1 MSIPATDSTAAPKI
15 GVKDLKEFFGY
26 DKLADFSRDWKLL
39 SDEDKAQL
47 RGGIIDV
54 TFNY

>member
-1 MSIPATDSTAAPKI
+1 MTAAEATKTL

-26 DKLADFSRDWKLL
+26 TKLADFSRDWKLL
-39 SDEDKAQL
+39 SEESKEQI
-47 RGGIIDV
+47 RTGISDG